1 MEYKFI
7 NNYLNVKNNGKEVN
21 FEFFN
26 NKTLRVYKEKNPC
39 ELIELNL
46 ENSNLDLVKDLKIE
60 NEILSFKFFNFN
72 FYVDNNLD
80 IKIYKFDKYL
90 TTLTLKKLYSDT
102 DKKDYYSIE
111 FDLSNNSKV
120 FLDGNPAT
128 LI

>member
-7 NNYLNVKNNGKEVN
+7 NNYLNVKNNAKEVN

-72 FYVDNNLD
+72 FYIDNN
-80 IKIYKFDKYL
+80 
-90 TTLTLKKLYSDT
+90 
-102 DKKDYYSIE
+102 
-111 FDLSNNSKV
+111 
-120 FLDGNPAT
+120 
-128 LI
+128 

>member
-46 ENSNLDLVKDLKIE
+46 ENSNLDLVKNLKIE

-72 FYVDNNLD
+72 FYIDNNLD

-90 TTLTLKKLYSDT
+90 TTLTLKKLYSD
-102 DKKDYYSIE
+102 
-111 FDLSNNSKV
+111 
-120 FLDGNPAT
+120 
-128 LI
+128 